1 MPNGFKYKGPTPAG
15 SDDMFGRGYGDSRYW
30 IGDIAIG
37 AFAPITTRAVGLG
50 DGVMGQRLL
59 RATTFTAVYYRCY
72 TADASGN
79 LVVGLRKNGSAISG
93 TSATIAAANQVAG
106 AQVTGSWA
114 CAAGDII
121 TVYVTGIGTAPGK
134 GLVADLT
141 GILT

>member
-1 MPNGFKYKGPTPAG
+1 MGMKYKGPAPNS
-15 SDDMFGRGYGDSRYW
+15 SDDLLPRGYADSRYW

-37 AFAPITTRAVGLG
+37 HSSPITTRAVGLG
-50 DGVMGQRLL
+50 DGALGQRLL
-59 RATTFTAVYYRCY
+59 RATTFTAVYYRCL

-79 LVVGLRKNGSAISG
+79 LVVELRKNGTTISG

-106 AQVTGSWA
+106 ASATGSWA

-121 TVYVTGIGTAPGK
+121 TIYITGVGTTPGK

-141 GILT
+141 GLLT